1 MFIKNIIYLFIFFY
15 SLVSL
20 GFQNESKPNF
30 IIIFVDDMGYGD
42 IGVFGNPT
50 ISTPNLDNMAFEGQK
65 WTQFYSAAP
74 VCTPSRA
81 ALLTGR
87 YPIRNGMTS
96 SKNRVLFP
104 NSTGGLPKSEFTIAE
119 KLKEKKYKTAIV
131 GKWHLGHQR
140 KYLPNNHGFDYYYGI
155 PYSNDMDKINNNN
168 YWSEYERKEL
178 NSKSYNVPLI
188 ENYDIIERP
197 VDQTTITK
205 RFTEKTLDLINDF
218 KDDNFFIYLSHN
230 LPHIP
235 LYASKDFLGKSKAG
249 IYGDV
254 IEEIDHGVGLIL
266 NELKKLNIDKKT
278 VVVFTSDNGPWLVYK
293 THSGSAGHLRNG
305 KGTTWEGGV
314 RVPTIFWGNNIKPG
328 VISDLGSTLDIYTTF
343 LSLSDIKPQKK
354 MIIDGYDLTKT
365 LFKHVKSPRKEM
377 FYYNGGELFA
387 VRLNDFKLHF
397 KTSDWFK
404 QPKTHDPP
412 LLYNLNIDPSE
423 RLNVAD
429 KNPKKIKEILEL
441 VEKHNSNMVKGKDQ
455 MGKRN

>member
-15 SLVSL
+15 SLVSQ

-104 NSTGGLPKSEFTIAE
+104 DSTGGLPKSEFTIAE

-131 GKWHLGHQR
+131 GKWHLGHQK

-365 LFKHVKSPRKEM
+365 LFEHVKSPRNEM

-404 QPKTHDPP
+404 QPKIHDPP

-423 RLNVAD
+423 RLNIAD

-441 VEKHNSNMVKGKDQ
+441 VEKHNSNMIKGKDQ

>member
-1 MFIKNIIYLFIFFY
+1 MFIKNVIYLFIFFS
-15 SLVSL
+15 SLNCL
-20 GFQNESKPNF
+20 GFQNENKPNF

-96 SKNRVLFP
+96 TKNRVLFP

-131 GKWHLGHQR
+131 GKWHLGHQK

-205 RFTEKTLDLINDF
+205 RYTEKTLDLINDL
-218 KDDNFFIYLSHN
+218 KNDNFFIYLSHN

-314 RVPTIFWGNNIKPG
+314 RVPTIFWGHNIKPG

-343 LSLSDIKPQKK
+343 LSLSNIKPQKN

-365 LFKHVKSPRKEM
+365 LFEHVKSPRKEM

-404 QPKTHDPP
+404 QPKIHDPP

-423 RLNVAD
+423 RLNIAD

-441 VEKHNSNMVKGKDQ
+441 VEKHNSNMVIGKDQ

>member
-1 MFIKNIIYLFIFFY
+1 MFIKNIIYLFIFF
-15 SLVSL
+15 SPFVSL

-131 GKWHLGHQR
+131 GKWHLGHQK

-354 MIIDGYDLTKT
+354 MIIDGYDLSKT
-365 LFKHVKSPRKEM
+365 LFEHVKSPRNEM

-404 QPKTHDPP
+404 QPKIHDPP

-423 RLNVAD
+423 RLNIAD

-441 VEKHNSNMVKGKDQ
+441 VEKHNSNMIKGKDQ

>member
-1 MFIKNIIYLFIFFY
+1 MFIKNVIYLFIFFS
-15 SLVSL
+15 SLNCL
-20 GFQNESKPNF
+20 GFQNENKPNF

-96 SKNRVLFP
+96 TKNRVLFP

-131 GKWHLGHQR
+131 GKWHLGHQK

-205 RFTEKTLDLINDF
+205 RYTEKTLDLINDL
-218 KDDNFFIYLSHN
+218 KNDNFFIYLSHN

-343 LSLSDIKPQKK
+343 LSLSNIKLQKN

-365 LFKHVKSPRKEM
+365 LFEHVKSPRKEM

-404 QPKTHDPP
+404 QPKIHDPP

-423 RLNVAD
+423 RLNIAD

-441 VEKHNSNMVKGKDQ
+441 VEKHNSNMVIGKDQ

>member
-1 MFIKNIIYLFIFFY
+1 MFIKNIIYLFIFF
-15 SLVSL
+15 SPFVSL

-104 NSTGGLPKSEFTIAE
+104 DSTGGLPKSEFTIAE

-131 GKWHLGHQR
+131 GKWHLGHQK

-235 LYASKDFLGKSKAG
+235 LYASKDFLGKSKGG

-365 LFKHVKSPRKEM
+365 LFEHVKSPRNEM

-404 QPKTHDPP
+404 QPKIHDPP

-423 RLNVAD
+423 RLNIAD

>member
-104 NSTGGLPKSEFTIAE
+104 DSTGGLPKSEFTIAE

-131 GKWHLGHQR
+131 GKWHLGHQK

-365 LFKHVKSPRKEM
+365 LFEHVKSPRNEM

-404 QPKTHDPP
+404 QPKIHDPP

-423 RLNVAD
+423 RLNIAD

>member
-15 SLVSL
+15 SLVSQ

-104 NSTGGLPKSEFTIAE
+104 DSTGGLPKSEFTIAE

-131 GKWHLGHQR
+131 GKWHLGHQK

-365 LFKHVKSPRKEM
+365 LFEHVKSPRNEM

-423 RLNVAD
+423 RLNIAD

-441 VEKHNSNMVKGKDQ
+441 VEKHNSNMIKGKDQ

>member
-15 SLVSL
+15 SLVSQ

-87 YPIRNGMTS
+87 YPIRSGMTS

-131 GKWHLGHQR
+131 GKWHLGHQK

-365 LFKHVKSPRKEM
+365 LFEHVKSPRNEM

-404 QPKTHDPP
+404 QPKIHDPP

-423 RLNVAD
+423 RLNIAD

-441 VEKHNSNMVKGKDQ
+441 VEKHNSNMIKGKDQ